1 MTKKFLIGLATLIL
15 AGCNT
20 GDTDGQRPPPTPV
33 EVVQVT
39 SAPATLWGDFTG
51 RVAAPE
57 TVALRARV
65 SGYIDKV
72 AFTEGELVKRGDLLF
87 QIDPR
92 PYRTRER
99 AAQAA
104 LARAQSQLALSES
117 RAQRARQLL
126 ASHAISR
133 EDHDQRQAAQESA
146 RAAVNAAQAAL
157 ESAQLDLQF
166 TQVRSPI
173 DGRVGRAEITRGNL
187 ASADQTLLT
196 TLVSVD
202 PMYVYFESDQV
213 SFAGNRGFFTPEQRP
228 QVHVGLAG
236 EDGFPHLGKLD
247 FVDNRLNSHTGTIQF
262 RAVVANPEGH
272 LKPGQFARVQM
283 PTEQLDNALLLNRK
297 AVLTDQDRRYVYVV
311 NAQNITERRDVETGP
326 QQRGMI
332 LIREGLEPGEQVV
345 VNGLQKILFPGMP
358 VVPQPV
364 QKRVEATT
372 PQLAGR

>member
-1 MTKKFLIGLATLIL
+1 MTRNFLIGLATLIL
-15 AGCNT
+15 AGCNA
-20 GDTDGQRPPPTPV
+20 GDTEGQRPPPTPV
-33 EVVQVT
+33 EVVEVST
-39 SAPATLWGDFTG
+39 APATLWGDFTG

-57 TVALRARV
+57 TVELRARV

-87 QIDPR
+87 EIDPR
-92 PYRTRER
+92 PYRARER
-99 AAQAA
+99 AAQAE

-126 ASHAISR
+126 TSRAISR
-133 EDHDQRQAAQESA
+133 EEHDQRQAALDSD
-146 RAAVNAAQAAL
+146 RAAVSAAQAAL
-157 ESAQLDLQF
+157 ESARLDLQF
-166 TQVRSPI
+166 TQVKSPI

-202 PMYVYFESDQV
+202 PMYVYFESDQN
-213 SFAGNRGFFTPEQRP
+213 SFAGNRAFFTPEQRP
-228 QVHVGLAG
+228 QVLVGLAG
-236 EDGFPHLGKLD
+236 EDGFPHTGKLD
-247 FVDNRLNSHTGTIQF
+247 FIDNRLNSHTGTIQF
-262 RAVVANPEGH
+262 RAVVDNPLGH

-283 PTEQLDNALLLNRK
+283 PTAQLDNALLLSRK

-326 QQRGMI
+326 QQGERV
-332 LIREGLEPGEQVV
+332 LIRKGLEPGEQVV

-358 VVPQPV
+358 VLPQPA
-364 QKRVEATT
+364 QKRIEESS